1 MPNEANA
8 NEKPLATEPQSA
20 PSVKPDAAKAPT
32 TPTKPVAPQVQASA
46 APNKPAPPKAMA
58 PVAPAKPAVAKA
70 PVAPTSAKPATTQS
84 PAPGAQAKPV
94 TPKASGSA
102 APAKPAIPAKP
113 ATPQASA
120 PAAPAKPV
128 ATKAPTPAVAV
139 KPATPKALS
148 SASAPESTVSKE
160 QTVEVPQEQLTVN
173 SSGEPSWWARS
184 STFEKEVG
192 LFVLLPTLL
201 TFGYCAFVASP
212 MYVSETKFA
221 VRSAVEQPMGIDIAS
236 QLFKTAST
244 SVQDAR
250 IVDAYLRSPD
260 VFETLDGELQ
270 LTKHYSDTS
279 RDWVSRLSSS
289 PTLWDKESFWQ
300 RVAQPKIDV
309 DSGIVTFTVRAYT
322 PDMAKNIA
330 AGILRQGEAL
340 INEMNERSRND
351 AIRLAESEVKVAQ
364 ERIVKAQ
371 KALETFRDEHKE
383 LDPKATATGLQ
394 SLVFELEGE
403 RSKVK
408 AELAE
413 ARSYM
418 KPTAPQVKA
427 LEKRLAAVESQL
439 NAEKARI
446 AGNPA
451 GGSAINSWVSQ
462 YENLM
467 IESEFAQKQLTTAM
481 SAYEQARSMALAK
494 SRYLVAIQQPTLPD
508 ESRYPRTWVFTLCAF
523 FGFFLIYG
531 LVRLIVASI
540 REHAGF

>member
-8 NEKPLATEPQSA
+8 NEKSFVTEPQSA
-20 PSVKPDAAKAPT
+20 TSVKPDASKAPT
-32 TPTKPVAPQVQASA
+32 TPAKSA
-46 APNKPAPPKAMA
+46 APKAPATTTSAKSATTQPLVRAAQAMPA
-58 PVAPAKPAVAKA
+58 PVAPAK
-70 PVAPTSAKPATTQS
+70 TL
-84 PAPGAQAKPV
+84 
-94 TPKASGSA
+94 ASK
-102 APAKPAIPAKP
+102 APAKPAEPKAQTSA
-113 ATPQASA
+113 ATPEFTA
-120 PAAPAKPV
+120 
-128 ATKAPTPAVAV
+128 
-139 KPATPKALS
+139 
-148 SASAPESTVSKE
+148 SKE
-160 QTVEVPQEQLTVN
+160 QAVVVPQEQVAGN
-173 SSGEPSWWARS
+173 PSGGSSWWSRR

-201 TFGYCAFVASP
+201 TFGYCAFMASP

-221 VRSAVEQPMGIDIAS
+221 VRNAVEQSVGVDIAS
-236 QLFKTAST
+236 QLFKSAST

-260 VFETLDGELQ
+260 VFERLDAELQ
-270 LTKHYSDTS
+270 LTQHYSDTN
-279 RDWVSRLSSS
+279 RDWVSRLASS

-322 PDMAKNIA
+322 PDMAQNIA
-330 AGILRQGEAL
+330 VGILRQGETL

-371 KALETFRDEHKE
+371 KALEAFRDEHKE

-427 LEKRLAAVESQL
+427 LEKRLAAVETQL

-446 AGNPA
+446 AGNPT
-451 GGSAINSWVSQ
+451 GGGAINSWVSQ

-508 ESRYPRTWVFTLCAF
+508 ESRYPSTWVFTFCAF

>member
-8 NEKPLATEPQSA
+8 NEKSLVSEPQSA
-20 PSVKPDAAKAPT
+20 TSVKPDASKAPT
-32 TPTKPVAPQVQASA
+32 TPAKPA
-46 APNKPAPPKAMA
+46 APKAPATTTPAKSATTQPPVRAAQAMPA
-58 PVAPAKPAVAKA
+58 PVAPAK
-70 PVAPTSAKPATTQS
+70 TT
-84 PAPGAQAKPV
+84 
-94 TPKASGSA
+94 ASK
-102 APAKPAIPAKP
+102 APAKPAEPKVQTSA
-113 ATPQASA
+113 AT
-120 PAAPAKPV
+120 
-128 ATKAPTPAVAV
+128 
-139 KPATPKALS
+139 
-148 SASAPESTVSKE
+148 PESTASKE
-160 QTVEVPQEQLTVN
+160 QAVVVPQEQVAGNL
-173 SSGEPSWWARS
+173 SGGSSWWSRR

-221 VRSAVEQPMGIDIAS
+221 VRNAVEQSVGIDIAS
-236 QLFKTAST
+236 QLFKSAST

-260 VFETLDGELQ
+260 VFEKLDAELQ
-270 LTKHYSDTS
+270 LTQHYSDTN
-279 RDWVSRLSSS
+279 RDWVSRLASS

-322 PDMAKNIA
+322 PDMAQNIA
-330 AGILRQGEAL
+330 AGILRQGETL

-371 KALETFRDEHKE
+371 KALEAFRDEHKE

-418 KPTAPQVKA
+418 KSTAPQVKA

>member
-20 PSVKPDAAKAPT
+20 TSVKPDAPKAPT
-32 TPTKPVAPQVQASA
+32 TPTKPVASQAQAPATPAKPA
-46 APNKPAPPKAMA
+46 APKATA
-58 PVAPAKPAVAKA
+58 PVAPAKPAVMQPQASASQVK
-70 PVAPTSAKPATTQS
+70 PVAP
-84 PAPGAQAKPV
+84 
-94 TPKASGSA
+94 KAAVAA
-102 APAKPAIPAKP
+102 APAKPATLAP
-113 ATPQASA
+113 AT
-120 PAAPAKPV
+120 PAKPV
-128 ATKAPTPAVAV
+128 ATKPPTPAAPV

-148 SASAPESTVSKE
+148 SVVAPESTASKE
-160 QTVEVPQEQLTVN
+160 EAVVVPQEQVAGN
-173 SSGEPSWWARS
+173 PSGGSIWWARR

-244 SVQDAR
+244 SVQDAH

-260 VFETLDGELQ
+260 VFETLDRELK
-270 LTKHYSDTS
+270 LTQHYSDTS
-279 RDWVSRLSSS
+279 RDWLSRLASS

-300 RVAQPKIDV
+300 RVAKPKIDV

-322 PDMAKNIA
+322 PDMAQNIA
-330 AGILRQGEAL
+330 TGILREGEAL

-383 LDPKATATGLQ
+383 LDPKAAATGLQ
-394 SLVFELEGE
+394 TLVFELEGE

-451 GGSAINSWVSQ
+451 GGNAINSWVSQ

>member
-8 NEKPLATEPQSA
+8 NEKPLVTEPQSA
-20 PSVKPDAAKAPT
+20 TSVKPAAPKAP
-32 TPTKPVAPQVQASA
+32 ASA
-46 APNKPAPPKAMA
+46 APAKPVSPTAPTS
-58 PVAPAKPAVAKA
+58 VAPAKPAAPKA
-70 PVAPTSAKPATTQS
+70 PA
-84 PAPGAQAKPV
+84 
-94 TPKASGSA
+94 SA
-102 APAKPAIPAKP
+102 APAKPAAPK
-113 ATPQASA
+113 TLASSTTA
-120 PAAPAKPV
+120 EPAASK
-128 ATKAPTPAVAV
+128 TQ
-139 KPATPKALS
+139 LS
-148 SASAPESTVSKE
+148 VI
-160 QTVEVPQEQLTVN
+160 PQMQ
-173 SSGEPSWWARS
+173 SDGIPSRGENWWARR

-201 TFGYCAFVASP
+201 TFGYCALVASP

-221 VRSAVEQPMGIDIAS
+221 VRNAVEQSVGVDIAS

-260 VFETLDGELQ
+260 VFEKLDGELQ
-270 LTKHYSDTS
+270 LTQHYSDTS
-279 RDWVSRLSSS
+279 RDWISRLASP
-289 PTLWDKESFWQ
+289 PTLWDKETFWQ

-322 PDMAKNIA
+322 PDMAQDIA

-371 KALETFRDEHKE
+371 KALEAFRDEHKE

-427 LEKRLAAVESQL
+427 LEKRLTAVETQL

-446 AGNPA
+446 AGKPA
-451 GGSAINSWVSQ
+451 EGSAINSWVSQ

>member
-8 NEKPLATEPQSA
+8 NEKSLVTESRSAT
-20 PSVKPDAAKAPT
+20 SVKPD
-32 TPTKPVAPQVQASA
+32 V
-46 APNKPAPPKAMA
+46 
-58 PVAPAKPAVAKA
+58 
-70 PVAPTSAKPATTQS
+70 
-84 PAPGAQAKPV
+84 
-94 TPKASGSA
+94 
-102 APAKPAIPAKP
+102 
-113 ATPQASA
+113 PQASA
-120 PAAPAKPV
+120 PTVQVKPV
-128 ATKAPTPAVAV
+128 APKAPSPAA
-139 KPATPKALS
+139 
-148 SASAPESTVSKE
+148 
-160 QTVEVPQEQLTVN
+160 PQELSVVN
-173 SSGEPSWWARS
+173 PSEGVSWWARR

-221 VRSAVEQPMGIDIAS
+221 VRNAVEQPMGIDIAS
-236 QLFKTAST
+236 QLFKASST

-260 VFETLDGELQ
+260 VFEKLDAELL

-279 RDWVSRLSSS
+279 RDWVSRLASS
-289 PTLWDKESFWQ
+289 PTLWDKETFWQ

-322 PDMAKNIA
+322 PDMAQNIA

-383 LDPKATATGLQ
+383 FDPKATATGLQ
-394 SLVFELEGE
+394 TLVFELEGE

-418 KPTAPQVKA
+418 KSTAPQVKA

>member
-1 MPNEANA
+1 MPNEVNVD
-8 NEKPLATEPQSA
+8 EKILTS
-20 PSVKPDAAKAPT
+20 T
-32 TPTKPVAPQVQASA
+32 IG
-46 APNKPAPPKAMA
+46 
-58 PVAPAKPAVAKA
+58 APADQIKVEAKI
-70 PVAPTSAKPATTQS
+70 TD
-84 PAPGAQAKPV
+84 
-94 TPKASGSA
+94 PK
-102 APAKPAIPAKP
+102 
-113 ATPQASA
+113 
-120 PAAPAKPV
+120 V
-128 ATKAPTPAVAV
+128 LLTKKGKTWWQRRTAF
-139 KPATPKALS
+139 
-148 SASAPESTVSKE
+148 EREVSI
-160 QTVEVPQEQLTVN
+160 
-173 SSGEPSWWARS
+173 
-184 STFEKEVG
+184 
-192 LFVLLPTLL
+192 FVLLPTML

-212 MYVSETKFA
+212 MYESQTKFA
-221 VRSAVEQPMGIDIAS
+221 VRSSIEQPIGIDIAS
-236 QLFKTAST
+236 QLFKTGS
-244 SVQDAR
+244 SSLQDAR
-250 IVDAYLRSPD
+250 IIDAYLRSPD
-260 VFETLDGELQ
+260 LVERLDSRIKLFE
-270 LTKHYSDTS
+270 HYSDSS
-279 RDWVSRLSSS
+279 RDFVSRLSTM

-300 RVAQPKIDV
+300 RVSQSKIDV

-322 PDMAKNIA
+322 PEMAQKIA
-330 AGILRQGEAL
+330 YGVLEQGESL
-340 INEMNERSRND
+340 INEMNERSRSD

-394 SLVFELEGE
+394 TLVFELEGE

-418 KPTAPQVKA
+418 KSTAPQVKA

-508 ESRYPRTWVFTLCAF
+508 ESRYPRTWAFTLCAF

>member
-8 NEKPLATEPQSA
+8 NEKPLATEPQNA
-20 PSVKPDAAKAPT
+20 ISVKPD
-32 TPTKPVAPQVQASA
+32 V
-46 APNKPAPPKAMA
+46 
-58 PVAPAKPAVAKA
+58 
-70 PVAPTSAKPATTQS
+70 
-84 PAPGAQAKPV
+84 
-94 TPKASGSA
+94 
-102 APAKPAIPAKP
+102 
-113 ATPQASA
+113 PQASA
-120 PAAPAKPV
+120 PAVQAKLVAQEVSASVVPAKPAAPKAPVV
-128 ATKAPTPAVAV
+128 ATLA
-139 KPATPKALS
+139 KPATPKAPALATQAKPARLAS
-148 SASAPESTVSKE
+148 AKPATQKARVTANSPKPAALKAPASASLAKPVASKKPTSAATVKPAVPKGQASVATPEATATKAQSTA
-160 QTVEVPQEQLTVN
+160 TLQEQ
-173 SSGEPSWWARS
+173 SADSPSEGASWWARR

-192 LFVLLPTLL
+192 FFVFLPTLL
-201 TFGYCAFVASP
+201 TFGYCALVASP

-221 VRSAVEQPMGIDIAS
+221 VRNAVEQPMGIDIAS

-260 VFETLDGELQ
+260 VFEKLDGELQ

-279 RDWVSRLSSS
+279 RDRVSRLASS

-322 PDMAKNIA
+322 PDMAQSIA

-371 KALETFRDEHKE
+371 KALEAFRDEHKE

-403 RSKVK
+403 RAKVK

-427 LEKRLAAVESQL
+427 LEKRLVAVETQL

-446 AGNPA
+446 AGNPS
-451 GGSAINSWVSQ
+451 GGGAINSWVSQ

>member
-8 NEKPLATEPQSA
+8 NEKHLATEHQNA
-20 PSVKPDAAKAPT
+20 TSVK
-32 TPTKPVAPQVQASA
+32 
-46 APNKPAPPKAMA
+46 
-58 PVAPAKPAVAKA
+58 
-70 PVAPTSAKPATTQS
+70 
-84 PAPGAQAKPV
+84 
-94 TPKASGSA
+94 SA
-102 APAKPAIPAKP
+102 APATPTIPRGPAPE
-113 ATPQASA
+113 AS
-120 PAAPAKPV
+120 AKPV
-128 ATKAPTPAVAV
+128 ATTTPISSVTAEPAVSKMQLSV
-139 KPATPKALS
+139 TPQMQSEGIS
-148 SASAPESTVSKE
+148 SRGG
-160 QTVEVPQEQLTVN
+160 N
-173 SSGEPSWWARS
+173 WWSRR
-184 STFEKEVG
+184 STFEKEASF
-192 LFVLLPTLL
+192 FVLLPTLL
-201 TFGYCAFVASP
+201 TFGYCALIASP
-212 MYVSETKFA
+212 MYVSEMKFA
-221 VRSAVEQPMGIDIAS
+221 VRNAVEQPVGVDIAS

-260 VFETLDGELQ
+260 VYEKLDGELQ
-270 LTKHYSDTS
+270 LTKHYSDRS
-279 RDWVSRLSSS
+279 RDWVSRLASS

-322 PDMAKNIA
+322 PDMAQNIA
-330 AGILRQGEAL
+330 VGILRQGEVL

-371 KALETFRDEHKE
+371 KALEAFRDEHKE
-383 LDPKATATGLQ
+383 FDPKATATGLQ

-427 LEKRLAAVESQL
+427 LEKRLAAVETQL

-451 GGSAINSWVSQ
+451 GGGAINSWVSQ

>member
-1 MPNEANA
+1 MY
-8 NEKPLATEPQSA
+8 
-20 PSVKPDAAKAPT
+20 
-32 TPTKPVAPQVQASA
+32 
-46 APNKPAPPKAMA
+46 
-58 PVAPAKPAVAKA
+58 
-70 PVAPTSAKPATTQS
+70 
-84 PAPGAQAKPV
+84 
-94 TPKASGSA
+94 
-102 APAKPAIPAKP
+102 
-113 ATPQASA
+113 
-120 PAAPAKPV
+120 
-128 ATKAPTPAVAV
+128 
-139 KPATPKALS
+139 
-148 SASAPESTVSKE
+148 ES
-160 QTVEVPQEQLTVN
+160 Q
-173 SSGEPSWWARS
+173 
-184 STFEKEVG
+184 
-192 LFVLLPTLL
+192 
-201 TFGYCAFVASP
+201 
-212 MYVSETKFA
+212 TKFA
-221 VRSAVEQPMGIDIAS
+221 VRSSIEQPIGIDIAS
-236 QLFKTAST
+236 QLFKTGS
-244 SVQDAR
+244 SSLQDAR

-260 VFETLDGELQ
+260 LVERLDSRLK
-270 LTKHYSDTS
+270 LIDHYSDS
-279 RDWVSRLSSS
+279 HRDILSRLSSA

-300 RVAQPKIDV
+300 RVSQSKIDV

-322 PDMAKNIA
+322 PDMAQNIA
-330 AGILRQGEAL
+330 ASVLRQGEAL
-340 INEMNERSRND
+340 INEMNERSRTD

-371 KALETFRDEHKE
+371 KALEAFRDEHKE

-403 RSKVK
+403 RAKVK

-427 LEKRLAAVESQL
+427 LEKRLAAVETQL

-446 AGNPA
+446 AGSPA
-451 GGSAINSWVSQ
+451 GGSTINSWVSQ

>member
-1 MPNEANA
+1 MSNEVNA
-8 NEKPLATEPQSA
+8 NDKPLATVPQQA
-20 PSVKPDAAKAPT
+20 LAAQSVSTANVDS
-32 TPTKPVAPQVQASA
+32 VQD
-46 APNKPAPPKAMA
+46 
-58 PVAPAKPAVAKA
+58 
-70 PVAPTSAKPATTQS
+70 
-84 PAPGAQAKPV
+84 
-94 TPKASGSA
+94 
-102 APAKPAIPAKP
+102 
-113 ATPQASA
+113 
-120 PAAPAKPV
+120 
-128 ATKAPTPAVAV
+128 VAV
-139 KPATPKALS
+139 SEECKP
-148 SASAPESTVSKE
+148 
-160 QTVEVPQEQLTVN
+160 N
-173 SSGEPSWWARS
+173 WWARR

-221 VRSAVEQPMGIDIAS
+221 VRSAVEQSMGIDIAS

-260 VFETLDGELQ
+260 VFERLDGELQ

-279 RDWVSRLSSS
+279 RDWVSRLASS

-322 PDMAKNIA
+322 PDMAQNIA

-371 KALETFRDEHKE
+371 KALEAFRDEHKE

-418 KPTAPQVKA
+418 KSTAPQVKA
-427 LEKRLAAVESQL
+427 LEKRLAAVETQL

-446 AGNPA
+446 AGNPT
-451 GGSAINSWVSQ
+451 GGGTINSWVSQ

>member
-8 NEKPLATEPQSA
+8 NEKSLATESRSA
-20 PSVKPDAAKAPT
+20 TSVKPD
-32 TPTKPVAPQVQASA
+32 V
-46 APNKPAPPKAMA
+46 
-58 PVAPAKPAVAKA
+58 
-70 PVAPTSAKPATTQS
+70 
-84 PAPGAQAKPV
+84 
-94 TPKASGSA
+94 
-102 APAKPAIPAKP
+102 
-113 ATPQASA
+113 PQASA
-120 PAAPAKPV
+120 PTVQVKPV
-128 ATKAPTPAVAV
+128 APKAPSPAA
-139 KPATPKALS
+139 
-148 SASAPESTVSKE
+148 
-160 QTVEVPQEQLTVN
+160 PQELSVVN
-173 SSGEPSWWARS
+173 PSEGVSWWARR

-221 VRSAVEQPMGIDIAS
+221 VRNAVEQPMGIDIAS
-236 QLFKTAST
+236 QLFKASST

-260 VFETLDGELQ
+260 VFEKLDAELL

-279 RDWVSRLSSS
+279 RDWVSRLASS
-289 PTLWDKESFWQ
+289 PTLWDKETFWQ

-322 PDMAKNIA
+322 PDMAQDIA
-330 AGILRQGEAL
+330 ADILRQGEAL

-351 AIRLAESEVKVAQ
+351 AIRLAESEVKMAQ
-364 ERIVKAQ
+364 ERIIKAQ
-371 KALETFRDEHKE
+371 KALETFRNEHKE
-383 LDPKATATGLQ
+383 LDPKATVSGLQ
-394 SLVFELEGE
+394 SLIFELEGE
-403 RSKVK
+403 RAKVK

-427 LEKRLAAVESQL
+427 LEKRLAAVETQL
-439 NAEKARI
+439 NAERARI

-451 GGSAINSWVSQ
+451 EGSAINSWVSQ

>member
-8 NEKPLATEPQSA
+8 IEKPLATESLNET
-20 PSVKPDAAKAPT
+20 SVKSDGPKAPT
-32 TPTKPVAPQVQASA
+32 NPAKSVVPKTSASVAPEKSV
-46 APNKPAPPKAMA
+46 APKAPGATHPIKPAALQPRA
-58 PVAPAKPAVAKA
+58 PVAR
-70 PVAPTSAKPATTQS
+70 TEQS
-84 PAPGAQAKPV
+84 
-94 TPKASGSA
+94 
-102 APAKPAIPAKP
+102 PAKP
-113 ATPQASA
+113 ATPKS
-120 PAAPAKPV
+120 P
-128 ATKAPTPAVAV
+128 TKPAV
-139 KPATPKALS
+139 PKAQGSVKTLEPALS
-148 SASAPESTVSKE
+148 KTPQVVESK
-160 QTVEVPQEQLTVN
+160 QEQMAGN
-173 SSGEPSWWARS
+173 SSGGAGWWTQR

-221 VRSAVEQPMGIDIAS
+221 VRNAVEQPMGVDIAS

-260 VFETLDGELQ
+260 VFSKLDGELQ
-270 LTKHYSDTS
+270 LTQHYSDTS
-279 RDWVSRLSSS
+279 RDWVSRLASS

-322 PDMAKNIA
+322 PDMAQNIA

-371 KALETFRDEHKE
+371 KALEAFRDEHKE

-403 RSKVK
+403 RAKVK

-427 LEKRLAAVESQL
+427 LEKRLTAVETQL

-451 GGSAINSWVSQ
+451 GGGTINSWVSQ

-508 ESRYPRTWVFTLCAF
+508 ESRYPRTWIFTLCAF

>member
-8 NEKPLATEPQSA
+8 NETPLATEPQGATSM
-20 PSVKPDAAKAPT
+20 KPDAPKAPT
-32 TPTKPVAPQVQASA
+32 TPAKPVAPQAQV
-46 APNKPAPPKAMA
+46 
-58 PVAPAKPAVAKA
+58 PAKPVPKASTRVAAAKPAAPKA
-70 PVAPTSAKPATTQS
+70 PTATTPAKPATTQL
-84 PAPGAQAKPV
+84 PAHAVQAKLAPA
-94 TPKASGSA
+94 T
-102 APAKPAIPAKP
+102 PAKPAASKAPAE
-113 ATPQASA
+113 
-120 PAAPAKPV
+120 PAAP
-128 ATKAPTPAVAV
+128 KAHVVLKT
-139 KPATPKALS
+139 
-148 SASAPESTVSKE
+148 PESAVT
-160 QTVEVPQEQLTVN
+160 PQKQSGVN
-173 SSGEPSWWARS
+173 LSGGLSWWARR

-201 TFGYCAFVASP
+201 TFGYCALVASP

-221 VRSAVEQPMGIDIAS
+221 VRNAVEQPMGIDIAS

-260 VFETLDGELQ
+260 VFEKLDSELQ
-270 LTKHYSDTS
+270 LMKHYSDTS
-279 RDWVSRLSSS
+279 RDWVSRLASS
-289 PTLWDKESFWQ
+289 PTLWDKETFWQ

-330 AGILRQGEAL
+330 AGVLRQGEAL

-371 KALETFRDEHKE
+371 KALEAFRDEHKE

-403 RSKVK
+403 RAKVK

-427 LEKRLAAVESQL
+427 LEKRLAAVETQL

-451 GGSAINSWVSQ
+451 GGNTINSWVSQ

-508 ESRYPRTWVFTLCAF
+508 ESRYPRTWIFTLCAF

>member
-8 NEKPLATEPQSA
+8 NEKSLATEPQSA
-20 PSVKPDAAKAPT
+20 ISVKPNAPKAPT
-32 TPTKPVAPQVQASA
+32 TPAKPVAPQAQASTAPAKPVVPKASTPVDPAKPA
-46 APNKPAPPKAMA
+46 APKAPVATIPAKPATTQPSAHTAQARPA
-58 PVAPAKPAVAKA
+58 PVAPAKPA
-70 PVAPTSAKPATTQS
+70 
-84 PAPGAQAKPV
+84 
-94 TPKASGSA
+94 ASK
-102 APAKPAIPAKP
+102 APAKPAAPKAQVVVKTPEPAVTKVQP
-113 ATPQASA
+113 AVTPQKQSG
-120 PAAPAKPV
+120 
-128 ATKAPTPAVAV
+128 
-139 KPATPKALS
+139 
-148 SASAPESTVSKE
+148 
-160 QTVEVPQEQLTVN
+160 VN
-173 SSGEPSWWARS
+173 PSGGLSWWARRS
-184 STFEKEVG
+184 AFEKEVG

-221 VRSAVEQPMGIDIAS
+221 VRSAVDQPMGIDIAS

-260 VFETLDGELQ
+260 VFEKLDGELQ
-270 LTKHYSDTS
+270 LTQHYSDTN
-279 RDWVSRLSSS
+279 RDWVSRLASS

-322 PDMAKNIA
+322 PDMAQHIA

-371 KALETFRDEHKE
+371 KALEAFRDEHKE

-403 RSKVK
+403 RAKVK

-427 LEKRLAAVESQL
+427 LEKRLAAVETQL

-451 GGSAINSWVSQ
+451 GGNTINSWVSQ

-508 ESRYPRTWVFTLCAF
+508 ESRYPRTWIFTLCAF

>member
-1 MPNEANA
+1 MP
-8 NEKPLATEPQSA
+8 
-20 PSVKPDAAKAPT
+20 
-32 TPTKPVAPQVQASA
+32 
-46 APNKPAPPKAMA
+46 A
-58 PVAPAKPAVAKA
+58 PVAPAKTA
-70 PVAPTSAKPATTQS
+70 
-84 PAPGAQAKPV
+84 
-94 TPKASGSA
+94 ASK
-102 APAKPAIPAKP
+102 APAKPAELKVQTSA
-113 ATPQASA
+113 AT
-120 PAAPAKPV
+120 
-128 ATKAPTPAVAV
+128 
-139 KPATPKALS
+139 
-148 SASAPESTVSKE
+148 PESTASKE
-160 QTVEVPQEQLTVN
+160 QAVVVPQEQVAGN
-173 SSGEPSWWARS
+173 PSGGSSWWSRR

-221 VRSAVEQPMGIDIAS
+221 VRNAVEQSVGIDIAS
-236 QLFKTAST
+236 QLFKSAST

-260 VFETLDGELQ
+260 VFERLDAELQ
-270 LTKHYSDTS
+270 LTQHYSDTN
-279 RDWVSRLSSS
+279 RDWVSRLASS

-300 RVAQPKIDV
+300 RVAQPKVDV

-322 PDMAKNIA
+322 PDMAQNIA
-330 AGILRQGEAL
+330 AGILRQGEVL

-371 KALETFRDEHKE
+371 KALEAFRDEHKE
-383 LDPKATATGLQ
+383 LDPKATAVGLQ

-418 KPTAPQVKA
+418 KSTAPQVKA
-427 LEKRLAAVESQL
+427 LEKRLAAVETQL

-451 GGSAINSWVSQ
+451 GGGAINSWVSQ

-508 ESRYPRTWVFTLCAF
+508 ESRYPSTWVFTLCAF

-531 LVRLIVASI
+531 LVRLVVASI

>member
-20 PSVKPDAAKAPT
+20 TSVKPNASKGPA
-32 TPTKPVAPQVQASA
+32 TPAKPVAPQAQAPA
-46 APNKPAPPKAMA
+46 TPAKPVAPKASA
-58 PVAPAKPAVAKA
+58 PVAPAKPAVLKAPATATPAKLA
-70 PVAPTSAKPATTQS
+70 ASQPQAPATQAKSAPATPAKPVAPK
-84 PAPGAQAKPV
+84 
-94 TPKASGSA
+94 
-102 APAKPAIPAKP
+102 
-113 ATPQASA
+113 
-120 PAAPAKPV
+120 APAKPV
-128 ATKAPTPAVAV
+128 VPKTQASAETPAATASKTQVVAT
-139 KPATPKALS
+139 AQ
-148 SASAPESTVSKE
+148 E
-160 QTVEVPQEQLTVN
+160 QTAGNT
-173 SSGEPSWWARS
+173 SGGANWWTRRS
-184 STFEKEVG
+184 AFEKEVS

-221 VRSAVEQPMGIDIAS
+221 VRNAVEQPMGIDIAS

-260 VFETLDGELQ
+260 VFEKLDDELQ

-279 RDWVSRLSSS
+279 HDWVSRLASS

-322 PDMAKNIA
+322 PDMAQNIA
-330 AGILRQGEAL
+330 AGILHQGEAL

-351 AIRLAESEVKVAQ
+351 AIRLAESEMKVAQ

-371 KALETFRDEHKE
+371 KALEAFRDAHKE

-403 RSKVK
+403 RAKVK

-427 LEKRLAAVESQL
+427 LEKRLAAVETQL

-508 ESRYPRTWVFTLCAF
+508 ESRYPRTWIFTLCAF

>member
-8 NEKPLATEPQSA
+8 NEKPLATKPQSA
-20 PSVKPDAAKAPT
+20 TSVKPAAPKAP
-32 TPTKPVAPQVQASA
+32 APEV
-46 APNKPAPPKAMA
+46 
-58 PVAPAKPAVAKA
+58 PAKPAAPKA
-70 PVAPTSAKPATTQS
+70 PASAVPAKPVVPKTSASAVSAKPA
-84 PAPGAQAKPV
+84 V
-94 TPKASGSA
+94 PKNSASA
-102 APAKPAIPAKP
+102 APAKPAVPKNS
-113 ATPQASA
+113 ASA
-120 PAAPAKPV
+120 ALAKPV
-128 ATKAPTPAVAV
+128 APKTPTSLEIAEPAVS
-139 KPATPKALS
+139 KTKLS
-148 SASAPESTVSKE
+148 VIP
-160 QTVEVPQEQLTVN
+160 QTQSDEI
-173 SSGEPSWWARS
+173 PSRRGNWWARR

-192 LFVLLPTLL
+192 LFVLLPTLF
-201 TFGYCAFVASP
+201 TFGYCALVASP

-221 VRSAVEQPMGIDIAS
+221 VRSAVDQPMGIDIAS

-260 VFETLDGELQ
+260 VFEKLDGELQ
-270 LTKHYSDTS
+270 LTQHYSDTN
-279 RDWVSRLSSS
+279 RDWVSRLASS

-322 PDMAKNIA
+322 PDMAQNIA

-371 KALETFRDEHKE
+371 KALEAFRDEHKE

-403 RSKVK
+403 RAKVK

-427 LEKRLAAVESQL
+427 LEKRLAAVETQL

-451 GGSAINSWVSQ
+451 GGNTINSWVSQ

-508 ESRYPRTWVFTLCAF
+508 ESRYPRTWIFTLCAF

>member
-8 NEKPLATEPQSA
+8 NEKPLATKPQSA
-20 PSVKPDAAKAPT
+20 TSVKPLAPKAP
-32 TPTKPVAPQVQASA
+32 ASA
-46 APNKPAPPKAMA
+46 
-58 PVAPAKPAVAKA
+58 
-70 PVAPTSAKPATTQS
+70 S
-84 PAPGAQAKPV
+84 
-94 TPKASGSA
+94 
-102 APAKPAIPAKP
+102 
-113 ATPQASA
+113 
-120 PAAPAKPV
+120 PAKPV
-128 ATKAPTPAVAV
+128 APKAPASTTPV
-139 KPATPKALS
+139 KRVTPKAQT
-148 SASAPESTVSKE
+148 ASETPEPAVSKAQSVVAPQG
-160 QTVEVPQEQLTVN
+160 QTDVN
-173 SSGEPSWWARS
+173 HSKGTSWWVRR

-192 LFVLLPTLL
+192 LFVLLPTLF
-201 TFGYCAFVASP
+201 TFGYCALVASP

-221 VRSAVEQPMGIDIAS
+221 VRNAVEQSVGVDIAS
-236 QLFKTAST
+236 QLFKTTST

-260 VFETLDGELQ
+260 VFEKLDGELQ
-270 LTKHYSDTS
+270 LTQHYSDTS
-279 RDWVSRLSSS
+279 RDWISRLASS

-322 PDMAKNIA
+322 PDMAQNIA
-330 AGILRQGEAL
+330 AGVLRQGEAL

-351 AIRLAESEVKVAQ
+351 AIHLAESEVKVAQ

-371 KALETFRDEHKE
+371 KALEAFRDEHKE

-427 LEKRLAAVESQL
+427 LEKRLDAVETQL

-451 GGSAINSWVSQ
+451 GGGAINSWVSQ

>member
-8 NEKPLATEPQSA
+8 NEKPLVTEPQSA
-20 PSVKPDAAKAPT
+20 TSVKPAAPKAPT
-32 TPTKPVAPQVQASA
+32 S
-46 APNKPAPPKAMA
+46 
-58 PVAPAKPAVAKA
+58 VAPAKPAAPKA
-70 PVAPTSAKPATTQS
+70 PA
-84 PAPGAQAKPV
+84 
-94 TPKASGSA
+94 SA
-102 APAKPAIPAKP
+102 APAKPAAPTGPA
-113 ATPQASA
+113 S
-120 PAAPAKPV
+120 AAPAKP
-128 ATKAPTPAVAV
+128 AAPKTPASAAPA
-139 KPATPKALS
+139 KPAAPKTLASSTTAEPAASKTQLS
-148 SASAPESTVSKE
+148 VI
-160 QTVEVPQEQLTVN
+160 PQMQADGIP
-173 SSGEPSWWARS
+173 SRGENWWARR

-201 TFGYCAFVASP
+201 TFGYCALVASP

-221 VRSAVEQPMGIDIAS
+221 VRNAVEQSVGVDIAS

-260 VFETLDGELQ
+260 VFEKLDGELQ
-270 LTKHYSDTS
+270 LTQHYSDTS
-279 RDWVSRLSSS
+279 RDWISRLASP
-289 PTLWDKESFWQ
+289 PTLWDKETFWQ

-322 PDMAKNIA
+322 PDMAQDIA

-371 KALETFRDEHKE
+371 KALEAFRDEHKE

-427 LEKRLAAVESQL
+427 LEKRLTAVETQL

-446 AGNPA
+446 AGKPA
-451 GGSAINSWVSQ
+451 EGSAINSWVSQ

>member
-20 PSVKPDAAKAPT
+20 TSVKPDAPKAPT
-32 TPTKPVAPQVQASA
+32 SPAQPVAPLAQ
-46 APNKPAPPKAMA
+46 PP
-58 PVAPAKPAVAKA
+58 
-70 PVAPTSAKPATTQS
+70 
-84 PAPGAQAKPV
+84 
-94 TPKASGSA
+94 A
-102 APAKPAIPAKP
+102 APAKPAAPKASATATPVKP
-113 ATPQASA
+113 AAPKAQASA
-120 PAAPAKPV
+120 ATPAATPS
-128 ATKAPTPAVAV
+128 KAQAAV
-139 KPATPKALS
+139 TPKEQVNG
-148 SASAPESTVSKE
+148 AP
-160 QTVEVPQEQLTVN
+160 
-173 SSGEPSWWARS
+173 SGGSNWWSRR

-221 VRSAVEQPMGIDIAS
+221 VRNAVEQPMGIDIAS

-260 VFETLDGELQ
+260 VFSKLDGELQ
-270 LTKHYSDTS
+270 LTQHYSDTS
-279 RDWVSRLSSS
+279 RDWVSRLASS
-289 PTLWDKESFWQ
+289 PTLWDKEAFWQ

-322 PDMAKNIA
+322 PDMAQNIA

-394 SLVFELEGE
+394 TLVFELEGE

-451 GGSAINSWVSQ
+451 GGNAINSWVSQ

>member
-8 NEKPLATEPQSA
+8 NEKPLVTEPQSA
-20 PSVKPDAAKAPT
+20 TSVKPAAPKAP
-32 TPTKPVAPQVQASA
+32 ASA
-46 APNKPAPPKAMA
+46 APAKPVSPTAPTS
-58 PVAPAKPAVAKA
+58 VAPAKPAAPKA
-70 PVAPTSAKPATTQS
+70 PA
-84 PAPGAQAKPV
+84 
-94 TPKASGSA
+94 SA
-102 APAKPAIPAKP
+102 APAKPAAPKAPA
-113 ATPQASA
+113 S
-120 PAAPAKPV
+120 AAPAKP
-128 ATKAPTPAVAV
+128 AAPKAPASAAPA
-139 KPATPKALS
+139 KPAAPKTLASSTTAEPAASKTQLS
-148 SASAPESTVSKE
+148 VI
-160 QTVEVPQEQLTVN
+160 PQMQ
-173 SSGEPSWWARS
+173 SDGIPSRGENWWARR

-201 TFGYCAFVASP
+201 TFGYCALVASP

-221 VRSAVEQPMGIDIAS
+221 VRNAVEQSVGVDIAS

-260 VFETLDGELQ
+260 VFEKLDGELQ
-270 LTKHYSDTS
+270 LTQHYSDTS
-279 RDWVSRLSSS
+279 RDWISRLASP
-289 PTLWDKESFWQ
+289 PTLWDKETFWQ

-322 PDMAKNIA
+322 PDMAQDIA

-371 KALETFRDEHKE
+371 KALEAFRDEHKE

-427 LEKRLAAVESQL
+427 LEKRLTAVETQL

-446 AGNPA
+446 AGKPA
-451 GGSAINSWVSQ
+451 EGSAINSWVSQ

>member
-20 PSVKPDAAKAPT
+20 TSV
-32 TPTKPVAPQVQASA
+32 KPVAPKTSASA
-46 APNKPAPPKAMA
+46 VAVKPAAPKTPA
-58 PVAPAKPAVAKA
+58 PAAAAKPAA
-70 PVAPTSAKPATTQS
+70 PK
-84 PAPGAQAKPV
+84 
-94 TPKASGSA
+94 TP
-102 APAKPAIPAKP
+102 
-113 ATPQASA
+113 A
-120 PAAPAKPV
+120 PAAPAKP
-128 ATKAPTPAVAV
+128 
-139 KPATPKALS
+139 ATPKA
-148 SASAPESTVSKE
+148 PTSTVAVESAAPKE
-160 QTVEVPQEQLTVN
+160 QLSVTPQMQSHGAASRGDN
-173 SSGEPSWWARS
+173 WWSRR

-221 VRSAVEQPMGIDIAS
+221 VRNAVEQPMGIDIAS

-260 VFETLDGELQ
+260 VFEKLDGELQ

-279 RDWVSRLSSS
+279 RDWVSRLASS

-322 PDMAKNIA
+322 PEMAQNIA

-351 AIRLAESEVKVAQ
+351 AIRLAESEVKIAQ
-364 ERIVKAQ
+364 ERIVKVQ
-371 KALETFRDEHKE
+371 KALEAFRDEHKE

-427 LEKRLAAVESQL
+427 LEKRLAAVETQL

-451 GGSAINSWVSQ
+451 GGGAINSWVSQ

-481 SAYEQARSMALAK
+481 SAYEQARSVALAK

>member
-20 PSVKPDAAKAPT
+20 TSVKPDAPKAQA
-32 TPTKPVAPQVQASA
+32 TPTKPVA
-46 APNKPAPPKAMA
+46 
-58 PVAPAKPAVAKA
+58 
-70 PVAPTSAKPATTQS
+70 
-84 PAPGAQAKPV
+84 AQA
-94 TPKASGSA
+94 
-102 APAKPAIPAKP
+102 
-113 ATPQASA
+113 QA
-120 PAAPAKPV
+120 PAAPAKPAAPKASAPV
-128 ATKAPTPAVAV
+128 VPSKPAAPKAPAAAVPV
-139 KPATPKALS
+139 KPATPQSKAPVAQIKPAPAKPAAPKAQAKPKALKAQ
-148 SASAPESTVSKE
+148 ASAATPAPTTSKAQVVATAQE
-160 QTVEVPQEQLTVN
+160 QTAGN
-173 SSGEPSWWARS
+173 SSEGSGWWARR

-192 LFVLLPTLL
+192 LLVLLPTLL

-279 RDWVSRLSSS
+279 RDWVSRLASS
-289 PTLWDKESFWQ
+289 PTLWDKESFWH

-322 PDMAKNIA
+322 PDMAQNIA

-394 SLVFELEGE
+394 SLVFDLEGE

-508 ESRYPRTWVFTLCAF
+508 EPRYPRTWLFTLCAF

-540 REHAGF
+540 RERAGF

>member
-8 NEKPLATEPQSA
+8 NDKPLAMEPLAKAGTQDALQQSLPKEEASVAESPAQTEAQKKA
-20 PSVKPDAAKAPT
+20 AALKLARARKLKAAKA
-32 TPTKPVAPQVQASA
+32 KALA
-46 APNKPAPPKAMA
+46 AQKAA
-58 PVAPAKPAVAKA
+58 LEE
-70 PVAPTSAKPATTQS
+70 
-84 PAPGAQAKPV
+84 
-94 TPKASGSA
+94 KAS
-102 APAKPAIPAKP
+102 
-113 ATPQASA
+113 
-120 PAAPAKPV
+120 
-128 ATKAPTPAVAV
+128 
-139 KPATPKALS
+139 S
-148 SASAPESTVSKE
+148 SALQGELTQLHSANIAGKTAEM
-160 QTVEVPQEQLTVN
+160 
-173 SSGEPSWWARS
+173 SGKRGNWLVRR

-221 VRSAVEQPMGIDIAS
+221 VRNAVEQPMGIDIAS

-260 VFETLDGELQ
+260 VFEKLDDELQ
-270 LTKHYSDTS
+270 LTRHYSDTS
-279 RDWVSRLSSS
+279 RDWVSRLASS

-322 PDMAKNIA
+322 PDMAQNIA

-371 KALETFRDEHKE
+371 KALEAFRDEHKE

-403 RSKVK
+403 RAKVK

-427 LEKRLAAVESQL
+427 LEKRLAAVETQL

-451 GGSAINSWVSQ
+451 GGGAINSWVSQ

>member
-20 PSVKPDAAKAPT
+20 TSVKPDAPKAPT
-32 TPTKPVAPQVQASA
+32 TPAKPVAQQAQA
-46 APNKPAPPKAMA
+46 TATPAKATAPKASA
-58 PVAPAKPAVAKA
+58 PVAPSKPAAPKAPAVAA
-70 PVAPTSAKPATTQS
+70 
-84 PAPGAQAKPV
+84 
-94 TPKASGSA
+94 
-102 APAKPAIPAKP
+102 PAKP
-113 ATPQASA
+113 ATPQPQA
-120 PAAPAKPV
+120 PVAQAKPVPAKPV
-128 ATKAPTPAVAV
+128 APKAPT
-139 KPATPKALS
+139 KPAAPKAQ
-148 SASAPESTVSKE
+148 AAAATPAATPSKAQVVATAQE
-160 QTVEVPQEQLTVN
+160 QTTGN
-173 SSGEPSWWARS
+173 SSEGAGWWARR

-221 VRSAVEQPMGIDIAS
+221 VRNAVEQPMGVDIAS

-260 VFETLDGELQ
+260 VFSKLDGELQ
-270 LTKHYSDTS
+270 LTQHYSDTS
-279 RDWVSRLSSS
+279 RDWVSRLASS

-322 PDMAKNIA
+322 PDMAQNIA

-394 SLVFELEGE
+394 TLVFELEGE

-418 KPTAPQVKA
+418 KSTAPQVKA

>member
-1 MPNEANA
+1 MPNEVNVNDKTLTAVD
-8 NEKPLATEPQSA
+8 EVSPDQ
-20 PSVKPDAAKAPT
+20 VKEEVKD
-32 TPTKPVAPQVQASA
+32 S
-46 APNKPAPPKAMA
+46 
-58 PVAPAKPAVAKA
+58 
-70 PVAPTSAKPATTQS
+70 TQ
-84 PAPGAQAKPV
+84 Q
-94 TPKASGSA
+94 
-102 APAKPAIPAKP
+102 
-113 ATPQASA
+113 Q
-120 PAAPAKPV
+120 
-128 ATKAPTPAVAV
+128 
-139 KPATPKALS
+139 LS
-148 SASAPESTVSKE
+148 RKKDK
-160 QTVEVPQEQLTVN
+160 
-173 SSGEPSWWARS
+173 SWWQRRS
-184 STFEKEVG
+184 AFEKELG
-192 LFVLLPTLL
+192 IFVLLPTML

-212 MYVSETKFA
+212 MYESQTKFA
-221 VRSAVEQPMGIDIAS
+221 VRSSIEQPIGIDIAS
-236 QLFKTAST
+236 QLFKTGS
-244 SVQDAR
+244 SSLQDAR

-260 VFETLDGELQ
+260 LVERLDSRLK
-270 LTKHYSDTS
+270 LIDHYSDS
-279 RDWVSRLSSS
+279 HRDILSRLSSA

-300 RVAQPKIDV
+300 RVSQSKIDV

-322 PDMAKNIA
+322 PDMAQNIA
-330 AGILRQGEAL
+330 ASVLRQGEAL
-340 INEMNERSRND
+340 INEMNERSRTD

-371 KALETFRDEHKE
+371 KALEAFRDEHKE

-403 RSKVK
+403 RAKVK

-418 KPTAPQVKA
+418 KPTAPQVRA
-427 LEKRLAAVESQL
+427 LEKRLAAVETQL

-446 AGNPA
+446 AGSPA
-451 GGSAINSWVSQ
+451 GGSTINSWVSQ

>member
-1 MPNEANA
+1 MPNEANV
-8 NEKPLATEPQSA
+8 NDKLLATEPLANAGNQDALKQSLPKEETRVGESPAQTEAQKKAAALKLARARKLRAARARLLAAQSA
-20 PSVKPDAAKAPT
+20 ALEEKITSC
-32 TPTKPVAPQVQASA
+32 APQQEELSR
-46 APNKPAPPKAMA
+46 
-58 PVAPAKPAVAKA
+58 
-70 PVAPTSAKPATTQS
+70 
-84 PAPGAQAKPV
+84 
-94 TPKASGSA
+94 
-102 APAKPAIPAKP
+102 
-113 ATPQASA
+113 PQ
-120 PAAPAKPV
+120 
-128 ATKAPTPAVAV
+128 
-139 KPATPKALS
+139 
-148 SASAPESTVSKE
+148 
-160 QTVEVPQEQLTVN
+160 
-173 SSGEPSWWARS
+173 SSGVAIETSEGGARGNWFARR
-184 STFEKEVG
+184 STFEKEVSF
-192 LFVLLPTLL
+192 FVLFPTLL
-201 TFGYCAFVASP
+201 TFGYCTFMASP

-221 VRSAVEQPMGIDIAS
+221 VCSAVEQSVGIDIAS

-250 IVDAYLRSPD
+250 IVDAYFRSPD
-260 VFETLDGELQ
+260 VFEKLDAELL

-279 RDWVSRLSSS
+279 RDWVSRLASS

-322 PDMAKNIA
+322 PDMAQNIA
-330 AGILRQGEAL
+330 AAILRQGEAL

-371 KALETFRDEHKE
+371 KALEAFRDEHKE
-383 LDPKATATGLQ
+383 LDPKATASGLQ

-403 RSKVK
+403 RAKAK

-413 ARSYM
+413 ALSYM

-427 LEKRLAAVESQL
+427 LEKRLAAVETQL

-451 GGSAINSWVSQ
+451 GGSTINSWVSQ

-481 SAYEQARSMALAK
+481 SAYEQARSTALAK
-494 SRYLVAIQQPTLPD
+494 SRYLVAIQQPSLPD
-508 ESRYPRTWVFTLCAF
+508 ESRYPLTWVFTLCAF

-531 LVRLIVASI
+531 LVRLVVASI

>member
-20 PSVKPDAAKAPT
+20 TSVKPDAPKPPT
-32 TPTKPVAPQVQASA
+32 TPAKPVAPQ
-46 APNKPAPPKAMA
+46 
-58 PVAPAKPAVAKA
+58 
-70 PVAPTSAKPATTQS
+70 
-84 PAPGAQAKPV
+84 AQ
-94 TPKASGSA
+94 
-102 APAKPAIPAKP
+102 
-113 ATPQASA
+113 A

-128 ATKAPTPAVAV
+128 APKATAPVAPAKPAATKALAAATPVKPVAPQPQAPAAQV
-139 KPATPKALS
+139 KPAPVTPAKPAASKAPVKPVAPKAQT
-148 SASAPESTVSKE
+148 SAATPAATPSKAQVVATAQE
-160 QTVEVPQEQLTVN
+160 QTAGN
-173 SSGEPSWWARS
+173 SSDGAGWWARR

-192 LFVLLPTLL
+192 FFVLLPTLL

-221 VRSAVEQPMGIDIAS
+221 VRNAVEQPMGIDIAS

-260 VFETLDGELQ
+260 VFEKLDSEFQ

-279 RDWVSRLSSS
+279 RDWLSRLASS

-300 RVAQPKIDV
+300 RVAKPKIDV

-322 PDMAKNIA
+322 PDMAQNIA

-371 KALETFRDEHKE
+371 KALEAFRDEHKE

-403 RSKVK
+403 RSKLK

-427 LEKRLAAVESQL
+427 LEKRLAAVETQL

-446 AGNPA
+446 AGSPA
-451 GGSAINSWVSQ
+451 VGSAINSWVSQ

-508 ESRYPRTWVFTLCAF
+508 ESRYPRTWVFTFCAF

>member
-8 NEKPLATEPQSA
+8 NANEKPLSTEPHSVT
-20 PSVKPDAAKAPT
+20 SVKPDAPQAPV
-32 TPTKPVAPQVQASA
+32 PTAQAKPVAPKAS
-46 APNKPAPPKAMA
+46 
-58 PVAPAKPAVAKA
+58 VSEAPAKPATQKA
-70 PVAPTSAKPATTQS
+70 P
-84 PAPGAQAKPV
+84 AQVVPIK
-94 TPKASGSA
+94 
-102 APAKPAIPAKP
+102 
-113 ATPQASA
+113 
-120 PAAPAKPV
+120 PAAPKAQTSVVTPEPV
-128 ATKAPTPAVAV
+128 
-139 KPATPKALS
+139 
-148 SASAPESTVSKE
+148 VSKA
-160 QTVEVPQEQLTVN
+160 QPAATLQGQSVGN
-173 SSGEPSWWARS
+173 PSERATWWSRR

-192 LFVLLPTLL
+192 LFVLLPTLFI
-201 TFGYCAFVASP
+201 FGYCALVASP

-260 VFETLDGELQ
+260 VFEKLDGELQ
-270 LTKHYSDTS
+270 LTQHYSDTN
-279 RDWVSRLSSS
+279 RDWVSRLASS

-300 RVAQPKIDV
+300 RVAKPKIDV

-322 PDMAKNIA
+322 PDMAQNIA

-371 KALETFRDEHKE
+371 KALEAFRDEHKE

-418 KPTAPQVKA
+418 KQTAPQVKA
-427 LEKRLAAVESQL
+427 LEKRLAAVETQL

-451 GGSAINSWVSQ
+451 EGSTINSWVSQ

>member
-20 PSVKPDAAKAPT
+20 TSVKPAAPKAPASAV
-32 TPTKPVAPQVQASA
+32 PPKPVALKTPTSSTTAE
-46 APNKPAPPKAMA
+46 
-58 PVAPAKPAVAKA
+58 PVASKTQLSVIPQ
-70 PVAPTSAKPATTQS
+70 TQS
-84 PAPGAQAKPV
+84 EV
-94 TPKASGSA
+94 IS
-102 APAKPAIPAKP
+102 
-113 ATPQASA
+113 
-120 PAAPAKPV
+120 
-128 ATKAPTPAVAV
+128 
-139 KPATPKALS
+139 LS
-148 SASAPESTVSKE
+148 RG
-160 QTVEVPQEQLTVN
+160 N
-173 SSGEPSWWARS
+173 WWSRR

-221 VRSAVEQPMGIDIAS
+221 VRNAIEQPVGVDIAS

-260 VFETLDGELQ
+260 VFEKLDGELQ

-279 RDWVSRLSSS
+279 RDWVSRLASS

-322 PDMAKNIA
+322 PEMAQNIA
-330 AGILRQGEAL
+330 TGILRQGEAL

-351 AIRLAESEVKVAQ
+351 AIHLAESEVKVAQ

-371 KALETFRDEHKE
+371 KALEAFRDEHKE

-403 RSKVK
+403 RAKVK

-418 KPTAPQVKA
+418 KSTAPQVKA
-427 LEKRLAAVESQL
+427 LEKRLAAVETQL

-451 GGSAINSWVSQ
+451 GGGAINSWVSQ

-481 SAYEQARSMALAK
+481 SAYEQARSVALAK

-508 ESRYPRTWVFTLCAF
+508 ESRYPRIWVFTLCAF

>member
-8 NEKPLATEPQSA
+8 NDKPLTMEPLANAGSQNALKQSLPKEEMSAEESPEQTEAQKKA
-20 PSVKPDAAKAPT
+20 AALKLARVRKLKAARAKALAAQ
-32 TPTKPVAPQVQASA
+32 KVALEE
-46 APNKPAPPKAMA
+46 
-58 PVAPAKPAVAKA
+58 
-70 PVAPTSAKPATTQS
+70 QS
-84 PAPGAQAKPV
+84 
-94 TPKASGSA
+94 
-102 APAKPAIPAKP
+102 
-113 ATPQASA
+113 
-120 PAAPAKPV
+120 
-128 ATKAPTPAVAV
+128 
-139 KPATPKALS
+139 S
-148 SASAPESTVSKE
+148 SS
-160 QTVEVPQEQLTVN
+160 VPQRELSQSQ
-173 SSGEPSWWARS
+173 SSGVTDKTPELCGKQGNWLARRS
-184 STFEKEVG
+184 SFEKEVG
-192 LFVLLPTLL
+192 FFVLLPTLL

-260 VFETLDGELQ
+260 VFERLDGELQ

-279 RDWVSRLSSS
+279 RDWVSRLASS

-309 DSGIVTFTVRAYT
+309 DSGIVTFLVRAYT
-322 PDMAKNIA
+322 PDMAQNIA

-394 SLVFELEGE
+394 TLVFELEGE

-418 KPTAPQVKA
+418 KSTAPQVKA

>member
-8 NEKPLATEPQSA
+8 NEKPLATESQSA
-20 PSVKPDAAKAPT
+20 ISVK
-32 TPTKPVAPQVQASA
+32 SA
-46 APNKPAPPKAMA
+46 APKALA
-58 PVAPAKPAVAKA
+58 PVTPAKPAN
-70 PVAPTSAKPATTQS
+70 PVAPKP
-84 PAPGAQAKPV
+84 P
-94 TPKASGSA
+94 
-102 APAKPAIPAKP
+102 I
-113 ATPQASA
+113 
-120 PAAPAKPV
+120 
-128 ATKAPTPAVAV
+128 
-139 KPATPKALS
+139 S
-148 SASAPESTVSKE
+148 SATAESATSKM
-160 QTVEVPQEQLTVN
+160 QQGVTHQMQSDGI
-173 SSGEPSWWARS
+173 SSIGKSWWARR

-201 TFGYCAFVASP
+201 TFGYCALVASP

-221 VRSAVEQPMGIDIAS
+221 VRSALEQSMGIDIAS

-244 SVQDAR
+244 NVQDAR

-260 VFETLDGELQ
+260 VFEKLDGELQ
-270 LTKHYSDTS
+270 LTQHYSDTS
-279 RDWVSRLSSS
+279 RDWISRLASS
-289 PTLWDKESFWQ
+289 PTLWDKETFWQ

-322 PDMAKNIA
+322 PDMAQNIA

-394 SLVFELEGE
+394 TLVFELEGE

-427 LEKRLAAVESQL
+427 LEKRLAAVEMQL

-451 GGSAINSWVSQ
+451 GGNAINSWVSQ

>member
-20 PSVKPDAAKAPT
+20 TSVKPDAPKAPT
-32 TPTKPVAPQVQASA
+32 TPAKPVAPQAQ
-46 APNKPAPPKAMA
+46 PP
-58 PVAPAKPAVAKA
+58 
-70 PVAPTSAKPATTQS
+70 
-84 PAPGAQAKPV
+84 
-94 TPKASGSA
+94 A
-102 APAKPAIPAKP
+102 APAKPATPKASAPVASSKPAAPKAPAAATPAKP
-113 ATPQASA
+113 TAPKAQASA
-120 PAAPAKPV
+120 
-128 ATKAPTPAVAV
+128 
-139 KPATPKALS
+139 ATPGATPSKAQVTTT
-148 SASAPESTVSKE
+148 AQE
-160 QTVEVPQEQLTVN
+160 QTAGN
-173 SSGEPSWWARS
+173 SSGGVGWWARR

-260 VFETLDGELQ
+260 VFEQLDGELQ

-279 RDWVSRLSSS
+279 RDLVSRLSSS
-289 PTLWDKESFWQ
+289 PTLWDKESFWK

-322 PDMAKNIA
+322 PDMAQNIA
-330 AGILRQGEAL
+330 TGILRQGEAL

-351 AIRLAESEVKVAQ
+351 AIRLAETEVKVAQ

-394 SLVFELEGE
+394 TLVFELEGE

-408 AELAE
+408 AELVE

-427 LEKRLAAVESQL
+427 LEKRLDAVETQL

-451 GGSAINSWVSQ
+451 GGGTINSWVSQ

>member
-8 NEKPLATEPQSA
+8 NEKPLSTEPQSVT
-20 PSVKPDAAKAPT
+20 SVKTDVPQAPV
-32 TPTKPVAPQVQASA
+32 PTVQAKPVAPKASVSEV
-46 APNKPAPPKAMA
+46 P
-58 PVAPAKPAVAKA
+58 
-70 PVAPTSAKPATTQS
+70 
-84 PAPGAQAKPV
+84 AKPV
-94 TPKASGSA
+94 TQK
-102 APAKPAIPAKP
+102 APAQVVPV
-113 ATPQASA
+113 
-120 PAAPAKPV
+120 KPV
-128 ATKAPTPAVAV
+128 APKAQTSA
-139 KPATPKALS
+139 ATPE
-148 SASAPESTVSKE
+148 PVVSKA
-160 QTVEVPQEQLTVN
+160 QPAATLQGQSVGN
-173 SSGEPSWWARS
+173 PSEGATWWSRRS
-184 STFEKEVG
+184 RFEKEVS

-201 TFGYCAFVASP
+201 TFGYCALVASP
-212 MYVSETKFA
+212 MYVSETRFA
-221 VRSAVEQPMGIDIAS
+221 VRNAVEQSVGVDIAA

-260 VFETLDGELQ
+260 VFEKLDGELQ
-270 LTKHYSDTS
+270 LIKHYSDTS
-279 RDWVSRLSSS
+279 RDWVSRLASS

-322 PDMAKNIA
+322 PDMAQNIA

-371 KALETFRDEHKE
+371 KALEAFRDEHKE

-403 RSKVK
+403 RAKVK

-427 LEKRLAAVESQL
+427 LEKRLAAVETQL

-451 GGSAINSWVSQ
+451 GGNTINAWVSQ

-508 ESRYPRTWVFTLCAF
+508 ESRYPRTWIFTLCAF

>member
-8 NEKPLATEPQSA
+8 NEKPLVTEPQSA
-20 PSVKPDAAKAPT
+20 TSVKPAAPKAP
-32 TPTKPVAPQVQASA
+32 ASA
-46 APNKPAPPKAMA
+46 APAKPVSPTAPTS
-58 PVAPAKPAVAKA
+58 VAPAKPAAPKA
-70 PVAPTSAKPATTQS
+70 PA
-84 PAPGAQAKPV
+84 
-94 TPKASGSA
+94 SA
-102 APAKPAIPAKP
+102 APAKPAAPKAPA
-113 ATPQASA
+113 S
-120 PAAPAKPV
+120 AAPAKP
-128 ATKAPTPAVAV
+128 AAPKTLASSTTAEPAAS
-139 KPATPKALS
+139 KTQLS
-148 SASAPESTVSKE
+148 VI
-160 QTVEVPQEQLTVN
+160 PQMQ
-173 SSGEPSWWARS
+173 SDGIPSRGENWWARR

-201 TFGYCAFVASP
+201 TFGYCALVASP

-221 VRSAVEQPMGIDIAS
+221 VRNAVEQSVGVDIAS

-260 VFETLDGELQ
+260 VFEKLDGELQ
-270 LTKHYSDTS
+270 LTQHYSDTS
-279 RDWVSRLSSS
+279 RDWISRLASP
-289 PTLWDKESFWQ
+289 PTLWDKETFWQ

-322 PDMAKNIA
+322 PDMAQDIA

-371 KALETFRDEHKE
+371 KALEAFRDEHKE

-403 RSKVK
+403 RAKVK

-427 LEKRLAAVESQL
+427 LEKRLAAVETQL

-446 AGNPA
+446 AGSPA
-451 GGSAINSWVSQ
+451 GGSTINSWVSQ

-508 ESRYPRTWVFTLCAF
+508 DSRYPRTGVFTLCAF